1 MSVLN
6 PDYTDIYT
14 AAGTTGPYP
23 ITFDVILDISGN
35 AQDILVQVVDSAGV
49 TTDIT
54 STSTITGLNVYTAIA
69 YDATNQVVLVRYPDV
84 TQPYTFPFGTKFP
97 SKTFENALDR
107 LLYLIQRG
115 SGDADLALKAPFVEV
130 ATPPARLP
138 TITERASKLLGFDGS
153 GDPIAADGS
162 SSAVSAAM
170 APVVSAATLAA
181 SKTAYGISAF
191 IQALLDDADAATSIL
206 TLGMGH
212 LSLTT
217 GSPYSLAAWSYQK
230 LLINATTNP
239 YIVNLP
245 QASTCVGFRVDIVN
259 ASAASTGLVEIVPY
273 SGDAIGKLAANVKV
287 YLQNVDQSGMA
298 YLYQH
303 LELIATVSG
312 EWAVVSGQFCPAQAV
327 DTNGQ
332 QYHLG
337 KLHHLPIDSTA
348 RQICSAVAFPVLSG
362 WSVARTGAGALGVP
376 TGAKA
381 ILVDVLLQAYST
393 AAGQVTIAMAFDI
406 SNGGS
411 PSGAEANPRLA
422 HTGYA
427 SAAGQYPAI
436 GAELILPLNASG
448 QFYNTT
454 LALTNCTAASSLMTI
469 TVKGFYMG
477 D

>member
-23 ITFDVILDISGN
+23 ITFDVVLDISGN

-54 STSTITGLNVYTAIA
+54 STSTITGLNVLTAIA
-69 YDATNQVVLVRYPDV
+69 YDATNTIVLVRYPDV
-84 TQPYTFPFGTKFP
+84 TQPYTFPYGTKFP

-130 ATPPARLP
+130 ATPPGRLP
-138 TITERASKLLGFDGS
+138 TIAERASKLLGFDGS

-162 SSAVSAAM
+162 SSAVSSAM
-170 APVVSAATLAA
+170 APVISAATLAA

-191 IQALLDDADAATSIL
+191 IQTLLDDADAAAAL
-206 TLGMGH
+206 TTLMGAAIEAEVLGMGTS
-212 LSLTT
+212 SLTT

-245 QASTCVGFRVDIVN
+245 QASTCVGYRVDIVN

-298 YLYQH
+298 YL
-303 LELIATVSG
+303 
-312 EWAVVSGQFCPAQAV
+312 
-327 DTNGQ
+327 
-332 QYHLG
+332 
-337 KLHHLPIDSTA
+337 
-348 RQICSAVAFPVLSG
+348 
-362 WSVARTGAGALGVP
+362 
-376 TGAKA
+376 
-381 ILVDVLLQAYST
+381 
-393 AAGQVTIAMAFDI
+393 
-406 SNGGS
+406 
-411 PSGAEANPRLA
+411 
-422 HTGYA
+422 
-427 SAAGQYPAI
+427 
-436 GAELILPLNASG
+436 
-448 QFYNTT
+448 
-454 LALTNCTAASSLMTI
+454 
-469 TVKGFYMG
+469 
-477 D
+477 